1 VREVKGFRYLRT
13 LLDRPGEEIPA
24 LGLSAAVSGATVD
37 EPNLG
42 EVLHRQALRAYRT
55 RLAELDSELAEA
67 RDWADSARADL

>member
-1 VREVKGFRYLRT
+1 
-13 LLDRPGEEIPA
+13 
-24 LGLSAAVSGATVD
+24 VD

-42 EVLHRQALRAYRT
+42 EVLDRQALRAYRT